1 MTTKTSDDQSSHQPV
16 LDVNPV
22 TVDAQEVITQLE
34 SNGDGLSESEASSR
48 LEKFG
53 PNELKS
59 EAPIPKWKAFLLQFN
74 SPLIYLLLAAIA
86 ISLAAW
92 ALEGRQGLP
101 IDAIV
106 ITVIV
111 VVNAVFGYIQEGRAA
126 DAVAALA
133 SMTTSHST
141 VMRGGKRIVIE
152 SKDLVPG
159 YILILS
165 EGDEVG
171 ADARLLWV
179 SSLRVAESSLTGE
192 SLPVDKNPD
201 ILPGDIALGDRVNMV
216 YKGTAVTQ
224 GSGVAVVTAIL
235 TPSLKY

>member
-1 MTTKTSDDQSSHQPV
+1 M
-16 LDVNPV
+16 
-22 TVDAQEVITQLE
+22 
-34 SNGDGLSESEASSR
+34 
-48 LEKFG
+48 
-53 PNELKS
+53 
-59 EAPIPKWKAFLLQFN
+59 
-74 SPLIYLLLAAIA
+74 IYLILAAIA